1 MQMIKNLLKT
11 AGMMLAGV
19 FSGAVLLSLAFLVP
33 VNETNRSASYAI
45 IEKEGW
51 YPAIPIVSAS
61 LDTWFHSF
69 LPGVLDGSTDTIMLQ
84 TALEPDE
91 ANVLRAAMDM
101 NQYDY
106 YWHGYVTVLRPLL
119 ALFDY
124 GEIRVLNSMGQLLL
138 VFLLCLWLWRKKG
151 MPYALLMLTSY
162 FLLMPM
168 AMPFSLQYSW
178 VFYITAGC
186 LVYLFCGDRARRLSG
201 IKLYGVFLAVGML
214 TSFFDLLTY
223 PLYTWG
229 VPVIWWLLLQERGRQ
244 ETDQSA
250 PAQSKQDEY
259 ESGRGELYYV
269 KQVIVTGL
277 WWILGYAGMWLG
289 KFVLGS
295 LILGR
300 NIFESAFY
308 EVGFRLGAA
317 GEPFGL
323 ADRLDAL
330 YVNWKHYEYKL
341 YVLLLAVW
349 LLVIVVY
356 TLKKGVR
363 GNVLNKA
370 LALAGVSPIVWYF
383 ALANHTAGHHFF
395 TYRIYG
401 IAVLA
406 VLAILIGSVNND
418 CYLDGRRRLRILCVW
433 AVCGIAACGLSL
445 LAREEIAVTNGDR
458 AYRQAALREET
469 VCEMRFTPSF
479 PTVKRIG
486 LCIGT
491 EAREGV
497 CKLVLWNGE
506 TALYEEEI
514 LLSAYEESTWADI
527 PVDWKLERGRDYILR
542 VSIENADGEVWL
554 FVTAD
559 QDMPLSE
566 YGEVWMDEYAQG
578 GQVLSGLTYSYRPL
592 SHFTLAFLAMT
603 WMGIL
608 FAVCML
614 FVRHENKREALK

>member
-1 MQMIKNLLKT
+1 METMQMIGKMFKT
-11 AGMMLAGV
+11 AGIMLAGV
-19 FSGAVLLSLAFLVP
+19 LAGAVLLSLAFLVP
-33 VNETNRSASYAI
+33 VNETNQSASYAI

-61 LDTWFHSF
+61 LDTYFHSL

-91 ANVLRAAMDM
+91 VNVLRAAMDM

-106 YWHGYVTVLRPLL
+106 YWHGYVAVLRPLL

-138 VFLLCLWLWRKKG
+138 VFLLCLALWRKKG
-151 MPYALLMLTSY
+151 MPYALLLLMSY

-186 LVYLFCGDRARRLSG
+186 LLYLVRGDRARDVTG
-201 IKLYGVFLAVGML
+201 MKLYWLFLAVGML
-214 TSFFDLLTY
+214 TSYFDLLTY

-229 VPVIWWLLLQERGRQ
+229 VPVVWWLLLQEA
-244 ETDQSA
+244 D
-250 PAQSKQDEY
+250 K
-259 ESGRGELYYV
+259 GELYYI
-269 KQVIVTGL
+269 KQVVCTGL

-289 KFVLGS
+289 KFCLGS

-300 NIFESAFY
+300 NIFQSAFY
-308 EVGFRLGAA
+308 EVGFRLGVEAVEA
-317 GEPFGL
+317 EPFGFS
-323 ADRLDAL
+323 DRLEAL

-341 YVLLLAVW
+341 FVLLLAAW
-349 LLVIVVY
+349 LLVIIVC

-363 GNVLNKA
+363 GNVKGKA
-370 LALAGVSPIVWYF
+370 LALAGTSSVVWYF

-406 VLAILIGSVNND
+406 VLAILVGAVGDGSRQDLRQGV
-418 CYLDGRRRLRILCVW
+418 RLLCVW
-433 AVCGIAACGLSL
+433 GVCGVAACGLSL
-445 LAREEIAVTNGDR
+445 LAREEIPVNNGDR
-458 AYRQAALREET
+458 EYRQVELGEEA
-469 VCEMRFTPSF
+469 VCEMSFTPSF

-486 LCIGT
+486 LCIET
-491 EAREGV
+491 TAREGV
-497 CKLVLWNGE
+497 CRLVVWDGE
-506 TALYEEEI
+506 KALYEEEI
-514 LLSAYEESTWADI
+514 LLSAYEESTYADI
-527 PVDWKLERGRDYILR
+527 SVDWKLRRGKEYSLL
-542 VSIENADGEVWL
+542 VSIENADGEAAL
-554 FVTAD
+554 FVTAN

-566 YGEVWMDEYAQG
+566 YGEAWVKCAQQRTEIAQD
-578 GQVLSGLTYSYRPL
+578 GQILSGLTYSYRPL
-592 SHFTLAFLAMT
+592 SRFTLAFLAMT
-603 WMGIL
+603 WTGIL
-608 FAVCML
+608 FAACMV
-614 FVRHENKREALK
+614 FVRKKA